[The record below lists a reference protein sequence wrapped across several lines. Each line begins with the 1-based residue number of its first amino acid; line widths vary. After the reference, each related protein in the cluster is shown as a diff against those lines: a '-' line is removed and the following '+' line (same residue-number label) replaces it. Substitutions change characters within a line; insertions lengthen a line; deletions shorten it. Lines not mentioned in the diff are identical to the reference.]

1 MIIADSIT
9 IAVNFDLNLW
19 FVLFVC
25 LSFLTL
31 GLLIT
36 RSSGRNRSL

>member
-1 MIIADSIT
+1 MTLADSIS

-25 LSFLTL
+25 LGFLTI